1 MSQIFSIQDDKV
13 VIKKLAVDEIQGD
26 VTLEGTLTVNSLKV
40 LDNSKPDDF
49 DLVFDNINWTV
60 ESEADLFSKGLT
72 WTWPTGTVQLA
83 YRSGARIWSSAD
95 IDLAPNK
102 SFMIENVP
110 VLDKDSLGGSI
121 IRSSLREVGTLQKLV
136 VSGEASLADFAYF
149 NSSIGRLGLNT
160 DTPNGVLSVV
170 DNNVEVIIT
179 SPKDNLAQIGTYT
192 NHDLEF
198 ITDNLPR
205 VAIKNNG
212 QVVFGNESTKNADVR
227 IYGTLT
233 VDTVVADNRI
243 DRFQPLEFKTSKDR
257 EIYGQG
263 LVWTGTGAT
272 RQLIMMA
279 QPDRLWSTESLD
291 LSENQSYMING
302 KTVISSTGLGPTIT
316 QSDLSKV
323 GTLEVLNVA
332 GEATFMDRINASRA
346 VINAKVI
353 LFNDG
358 SEFTIRNGAI
368 SSNQK
373 FAIDILGQ
381 EKFYADQNEITIGNK
396 QDARKPVKVFGQLT
410 VGINNPPEGVDLAV
424 SGNIQFAN
432 KKFVT
437 GSAIPTSGSFSKG
450 DICWNSNPTVDNY
463 VGWICIDG
471 GAPGQWLPFGAIA
484 RQ

>member
-13 VIKKLAVDEIQGD
+13 VIKKLAVNEIQGD
-26 VTLEGTLTVNSLKV
+26 VTLDGTLTVNSLKV

-49 DLVFDNINWTV
+49 DLIFDNINWTV

-72 WTWPTGTVQLA
+72 WTWPTGEVQLA

-110 VLDKDSLGGSI
+110 VLDKDSLGGGI
-121 IRSSLREVGTLQKLV
+121 TRSNLRELGTLKKLV
-136 VSGEASLADFAYF
+136 VSGEASIADFAFF
-149 NSSIGRLGLNT
+149 NSSFGRLGLNT
-160 DTPNGVLSVV
+160 ESPNGILSVV
-170 DNNVEVIIT
+170 GNNVEVVIN
-179 SPKDNLAQIGTYT
+179 SPRENIAQIGTYSS
-192 NHDLEF
+192 HDLEL

-205 VAIKNNG
+205 IAIKNNG

-257 EIYGQG
+257 GIYGQG
-263 LVWTGTGAT
+263 LLWTGTGIT
-272 RQLIMMA
+272 RQFVMMA
-279 QPDRLWSTESLD
+279 SPDRLWSTESID
-291 LSENQSYMING
+291 LAEDQSYMING
-302 KTVISSTGLGPTIT
+302 QSIISSTGLGPAIT
-316 QSDLSKV
+316 QSNLSKV

-368 SSNQK
+368 SSNQQIS
-373 FAIDILGQ
+373 IDILGQ
-381 EKFYADQNEITIGNK
+381 EKFYVDQNEITIGNK
-396 QDARKPVKVFGQLT
+396 QDTRKPVKVFGQLT

-437 GSAIPTSGSFSKG
+437 GAAIPTLGSFSKG

-463 VGWICIDG
+463 VGWICIEG
-471 GAPGQWLPFGAIA
+471 GAPGQWLPFGGIS

>member
-1 MSQIFSIQDDKV
+1 V
-13 VIKKLAVDEIQGD
+13 V
-26 VTLEGTLTVNSLKV
+26 
-40 LDNSKPDDF
+40 
-49 DLVFDNINWTV
+49 
-60 ESEADLFSKGLT
+60 
-72 WTWPTGTVQLA
+72 
-83 YRSGARIWSSAD
+83 
-95 IDLAPNK
+95 
-102 SFMIENVP
+102 
-110 VLDKDSLGGSI
+110 
-121 IRSSLREVGTLQKLV
+121 
-136 VSGEASLADFAYF
+136 
-149 NSSIGRLGLNT
+149 
-160 DTPNGVLSVV
+160 
-170 DNNVEVIIT
+170 IT

-243 DRFQPLEFKTSKDR
+243 DRFSPLEFKTSKDR
-257 EIYGQG
+257 GIYGQG
-263 LVWTGTGAT
+263 LIWTGTGIV
-272 RQLIMMA
+272 RQLVMMA
-279 QPDRLWSTESLD
+279 GPDRLWSTESLD
-291 LSENQSYMING
+291 LAEDQSYMING
-302 KTVISSTGLGPTIT
+302 QSIISSVGLGPNIT
-316 QSDLSKV
+316 QSNLSKL

-346 VINAKVI
+346 IINAKVI

-358 SEFTIRNGAI
+358 AEFTIRNGTI
-368 SSNQK
+368 SSNQQVS
-373 FAIDILGQ
+373 IDILGQ

-396 QDARKPVKVFGQLT
+396 QDTRKPVKVFGQLT

-437 GSAIPTSGSFSKG
+437 GAAIPTSGSFSKG

-471 GAPGQWLPFGAIA
+471 GAPGQWLPFGGIS